1 MYACYGIVWSKIF
14 KRRFDSIRQRSSGR
28 ICAEG
33 LLVFARGGVAIT
45 YAVAPAVDNLIR
57 KANKKVLAVV
67 CIVLVLIFIGDSI
80 YSSKYPNTGEGV
92 TNKVV
97 LGDYD
102 VC

>member
-1 MYACYGIVWSKIF
+1 M
-14 KRRFDSIRQRSSGR
+14 
-28 ICAEG
+28 
-33 LLVFARGGVAIT
+33 AIT
-45 YAVAPAVDNLIR
+45 YAVAPVVDNLIR